1 MAVLFLFKNIRA
13 CTFLVLRVAYTLSLS
28 LHCAAKCLYEL
39 CFEVLLCLTKTSKR
53 AVHGTV
59 SPHPCVHAG
68 VFLCSLGIIST
79 VSKPLRY
86 ALPQEYVCAAGTR
99 GLHPLRCGRY
109 ALTCA
114 PSLRSAY
121 VPYAVA
127 ELCLRV
133 RLCYARL
140 TFAMLWQNVIQI
152 GSKY

>member
-1 MAVLFLFKNIRA
+1 MSMFIDVVRGAAVGTVVAHVLSR
-13 CTFLVLRVAYTLSLS
+13 VLRFVG
-28 LHCAAKCLYEL
+28 KILYEIML
-39 CFEVLLCLTKTSKR
+39 EGFLCLTKPSKR
-53 AVHGTV
+53 AVHGAV

-99 GLHPLRCGRY
+99 GLRPLRCGRY

-121 VPYAVA
+121 VRCIVA
-127 ELCLRV
+127 ECWL
-133 RLCYARL
+133 
-140 TFAMLWQNVIQI
+140 MLFKSVQSTRQI
-152 GSKY
+152 P

>member
-1 MAVLFLFKNIRA
+1 MQCIGGRSGRKPRVPAAHTYSCGRYA
-13 CTFLVLRVAYTLSLS
+13 TWLRL
-28 LHCAAKCLYEL
+28 LYEIML
-39 CFEVLLCLTKTSKR
+39 EGFLCLTKPSKR
-53 AVHGTV
+53 AVRGAV

-99 GLHPLRCGRY
+99 GLRPLRCGRY

-127 ELCLRV
+127 E
-133 RLCYARL
+133 
-140 TFAMLWQNVIQI
+140 MLFKSVQSTRQI
-152 GSKY
+152 P